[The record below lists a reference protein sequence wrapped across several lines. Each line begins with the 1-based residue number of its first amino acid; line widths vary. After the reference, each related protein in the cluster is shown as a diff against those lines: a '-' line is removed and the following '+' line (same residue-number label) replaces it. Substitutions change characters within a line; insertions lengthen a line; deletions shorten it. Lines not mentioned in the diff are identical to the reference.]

1 MPQMEPLLWFNL
13 FFMFLISF
21 IIYFIMN
28 YYIMSLP
35 KISST
40 APKFSSQSKNWMW

>member
-1 MPQMEPLLWFNL
+1 MPQMEPLMWLNL
-13 FFMFLISF
+13 FFMFLVSF

-28 YYIMSLP
+28 YYIVSFP

-40 APKFSSQSKNWMW
+40 PSKYSLQSKPWTW